1 MYRDL
6 VVSKIES
13 GRLGLNKGLP
23 HGLDRMLEYIPG
35 IQQKT
40 YYLIGGETG
49 TGKSSFTNNN
59 FVFTPIDWYLKN
71 KNNTDVKLKVFYY
84 SFEIPK
90 EDMFIKAINR
100 SVYLETGVLLDINY
114 VLSRGKYRI
123 SDEHYKMVLQ
133 HAKMLEEFNDI
144 MIVKDIPTN
153 PTGLWYDMLKYAE
166 NNGTGIKDLQF
177 LDGQDYKPNNPN
189 EYVLIVIDHISL
201 SLKERGFA
209 TKDTIDKLS
218 EYLIILR
225 NKCGYTPIVVQ
236 QLNRSL
242 SSTERFKLDRLD
254 PQLSDFKDSGNTQQD
269 ANVVLTL
276 FSPNKYDIKNYRGYD
291 ITRLKDR
298 YRALGIA
305 KNRDGEAEK
314 VIGLQYVGECGY
326 FKELPRKDQMKESDY
341 VQIESIKK
349 SF

>member
-1 MYRDL
+1 MYKDL
-6 VVSKIES
+6 VISKVDR

-23 HGLDRMLEYIPG
+23 HGLPRMLEYIPG

-49 TGKSSFTNNN
+49 TGKSAFTNNN
-59 FVFTPIDWYLKN
+59 FVFTPIEWYLAN
-71 KNNTDVKLKVFYY
+71 KGNTDVKLKIHYY

-100 SVYLETGVLLDINY
+100 SVYLKTGLLLDINY
-114 VLSRGKYRI
+114 VLSRGKYRV
-123 SDEHYKMVLQ
+123 SDEHYKLVLE
-133 HAKMLEEFNDI
+133 HAKILDEFNDI
-144 MIVKDIPTN
+144 MVVKDIPTN
-153 PTGLWYDMLKYAE
+153 PTGLWKDMLKYA
-166 NNGTGIKDLQF
+166 NDNGTGIAPDLRF
-177 LDGQDYKPNNPN
+177 TGEDYVPNNPN
-189 EYVLIVIDHISL
+189 EYVLVIIDHIGL
-201 SLKERGFA
+201 SLKERGFG

-218 EYLIILR
+218 EYLIVLR

-236 QLNRSL
+236 QLNRSI
-242 SSTERFKLDRLD
+242 SSTDRLKFD
-254 PQLSDFKDSGNTQQD
+254 RLEPQLSDFKDSGNTQQD

-276 FSPNKYDIKNYRGYD
+276 FSPHKYEMKSYRGYD
-291 ITRLKDR
+291 ISRLKDR
-298 YRALGIA
+298 FRALGIA

-314 VIGLQYVGECGY
+314 AIGLGYVGECGY
-326 FKELPRKDQMKESDY
+326 FKELPKKSQITEADY

>member
-1 MYRDL
+1 MYKDL
-6 VVSKIES
+6 VLSKVDR

-23 HGLDRMLEYIPG
+23 HGLTRMLDYIPG

-49 TGKSSFTNNN
+49 TGKSAFTNNN

-71 KNNTDVKLKVFYY
+71 KEKTDIKLKVFYY

-100 SVYLETGVLLDINY
+100 SIYLETGILLDINY
-114 VLSRGKYRI
+114 AFSRGKHRI
-123 SDEHYKMVLQ
+123 SDEHYKLVLK
-133 HAKMLEEFNDI
+133 HANMLEEFNDI

-153 PTGLWYDMLKYAE
+153 PTGLWKDLLTHARD
-166 NNGTGIKDLQF
+166 NGTGITPDLRIEGEYTPYNQ
-177 LDGQDYKPNNPN
+177 N
-189 EYVLIVIDHISL
+189 EYVLIVIDHIGL

-242 SSTERFKLDRLD
+242 SSSDRFKLDRVE

-269 ANVVLTL
+269 ANIILSL
-276 FSPNKYDIKNYRGYD
+276 FSPNRYEMKSHKGYD
-291 ITRLKDR
+291 IDRLKDR
-298 YRALGIA
+298 YRSLSIL
-305 KNRDGEAEK
+305 KNRDGEADK
-314 VIGLQYVGECGY
+314 RIGLKYVGECGY
-326 FKELPRKDQMKESDY
+326 FEELPKRDLMTDPEYIK
-341 VQIESIKK
+341 IESIKK

>member
-1 MYRDL
+1 MYKDL
-6 VVSKIES
+6 VISKVDR

-23 HGLDRMLEYIPG
+23 HGLTRMLEFIPG

-49 TGKSSFTNNN
+49 TGKSAFTNNN
-59 FVFTPIDWYLKN
+59 FIFTPIEWYLKN
-71 KNNTDVKLKVFYY
+71 KNNESKIKLKVFYY

-100 SVYLETGVLLDINY
+100 SIYLKTGLLLDINY
-114 VLSRGKYRI
+114 ALSRGKYRM
-123 SDEHYKMVLQ
+123 SDEHYKIVIE
-133 HAKMLEEFNDI
+133 HAKMLDEFNDI
-144 MIVKDIPTN
+144 MVVKDVPTN
-153 PTGLWYDMLKYAE
+153 PTGLWKDMLQYAKD
-166 NNGTGIKDLQF
+166 NGTGITSDLRF
-177 LDGQDYKPNNPN
+177 EGEYTPNDPN
-189 EYVLIVIDHISL
+189 EYVMIVIDHISL

-218 EYLIILR
+218 EYLIVLR
-225 NKCGYTPIVVQ
+225 NKCGYTPVVVQ

-242 SSTERFKLDRLD
+242 SSTERLKFDRLE

-269 ANVVLTL
+269 ANIVLTL
-276 FSPNKYDIKNYRGYD
+276 FSPNKYEIKNYRGYD
-291 ITRLKDR
+291 IDRLKDR
-298 YRALGIA
+298 FRALGIA

-314 VIGLQYVGECGY
+314 VIGLKYVGECGY
-326 FKELPRKDQMKESDY
+326 FEELPRKDQILESDY
-341 VQIESIKK
+341 KLIESIKK